1 MTFHV
6 KYTLIIIMLN
16 LASVVHLNMMGMTIN
31 SLKSGGQIHS
41 EDIHMDPNSSHF
53 DVSFRQIIAGDI
65 FVADKDSE
73 IMIKS
78 LSVKNITYF
87 FNLTSPGPLRS
98 KILVQFHSSN
108 PDILYDIEAVLNAN
122 NYRSMLTIS
131 LNPMESGRTKFYITS
146 LHLIQEKV
154 NQTRNETDKIDE
166 SHKDAITMDN
176 TTLDITNTVVNISV
190 YSSVSLITLSTVI
203 GWIYFFAWSLS
214 FYPQIYENWCHRSV
228 VGLNFD
234 FLVFNTIGY
243 LCYSA
248 YNLEMYTSEIIKE
261 EYRLREGTL
270 LVPVK
275 SNDLAFSLHGIF
287 ACLITAFQ
295 CMVYNR
301 GNQKISKIC
310 LIITSAIMIY
320 VVAIGV
326 CKILSMFLWLDFL
339 TYLSYIKILITIIKY
354 IPQAYMNYQRKSTRG
369 WSIWLVLLDLV
380 GGIFSTSQMII
391 DGFNFNDWSSII
403 GNPTKFVISIIT
415 YIFDSIF
422 ILQHYVFY
430 KNNYN
435 IIICHNNYET
445 ISQQQPSQLG
455 IMG

>member
-1 MTFHV
+1 MSLLV
-6 KYTLIIIMLN
+6 IYTLIIIILN
-16 LASVVHLNMMGMTIN
+16 FTSVVHLNMMGMTTN
-31 SLKSGGQIHS
+31 YLKSAGQIDS
-41 EDIHMDPNSSHF
+41 KNIHIDLKSSRL
-53 DVSFRQIIAGDI
+53 DDSFRQIIAGDI
-65 FVADKDSE
+65 FVAKKDSE
-73 IMIKS
+73 ILIRS

-87 FNLTSPGPLRS
+87 FNLTTSGSQTS

-108 PDILYDIEAVLNAN
+108 PVILYDVEAVLNASK
-122 NYRSMLTIS
+122 YCSMLTIS
-131 LNPMESGRTKFYITS
+131 LSPMKSGRTKFYISS
-146 LHLIQEKV
+146 LRLIQETV
-154 NQTRNETDKIDE
+154 NQTRIETDTIDE

-176 TTLDITNTVVNISV
+176 RTLDINNTVVNISV

-275 SNDLAFSLHGIF
+275 SNDVAFSVHGIF

-295 CMVYNR
+295 CMVYSR
-301 GNQKISKIC
+301 GSQKISKIC
-310 LIITSAIMIY
+310 LIITFAIIIY

-326 CKILSMFLWLDFL
+326 CKILSIFLWLDFL
-339 TYLSYIKILITIIKY
+339 TYLSDIKILITIIKY
-354 IPQAYMNYQRKSTRG
+354 IPQAYMNYQRKSTSG

-380 GGIFSTSQMII
+380 GGIFSTCQMII

>member
-1 MTFHV
+1 MSLQV
-6 KYTLIIIMLN
+6 KYTLIIIILN
-16 LASVVHLNMMGMTIN
+16 FTSVVHLNMMGMTIN
-31 SLKSGGQIHS
+31 SLKSAGQIHS
-41 EDIHMDPNSSHF
+41 ENIHIDPKSSRL
-53 DVSFRQIIAGDI
+53 DDSFRQIIAGDV
-65 FVADKDSE
+65 FVAKKDSE
-73 IMIKS
+73 ILIRS

-87 FNLTSPGPLRS
+87 FNLTTPGSQRS

-108 PDILYDIEAVLNAN
+108 PDILYDIAAVLNASK
-122 NYRSMLTIS
+122 YCSMLTIS
-131 LNPMESGRTKFYITS
+131 LSPMESGRTKFYISS
-146 LHLIQEKV
+146 LHLIHEKV
-154 NQTRNETDKIDE
+154 NQTRIETDKIDE
-166 SHKDAITMDN
+166 SHKDAITMDS
-176 TTLDITNTVVNISV
+176 TTLDINNAVVNISV
-190 YSSVSLITLSTVI
+190 YSSVSLIFLSTVT

-228 VGLNFD
+228 VGLNFN

-275 SNDLAFSLHGIF
+275 SNDLAFSVHGIF

-295 CMVYNR
+295 CMVYSR
-301 GNQKISKIC
+301 GSQKISKIC
-310 LIITSAIMIY
+310 LIITCAIIIY

-326 CKILSMFLWLDFL
+326 CKILSIFLWLDFL
-339 TYLSYIKILITIIKY
+339 TYISYIKILITIIKY
-354 IPQAYMNYQRKSTRG
+354 IPQAYMNYQRKSTSG

-415 YIFDSIF
+415 YIFDSMF

-445 ISQQQPSQLG
+445 VSQQQPSQLG